1 MLHLMAASTKSDQ
14 VVQGIV
20 VEFAPL
26 RKMMYVQVFR

>member
-20 VEFAPL
+20 AECAPL